1 MFNLAHALG
10 LIISPQQEW
19 QKISQEENS
28 IPGLLYG
35 YVLILALIG
44 PVAGYY
50 GTTTS
55 GWQIGEREA
64 VKLTS
69 ESAITLAV
77 LYYLA
82 VVSTVVGLG
91 LMVRWMCKTYG
102 GNTSLDRS
110 IALSAYVATPI
121 FLAGFIEFYPVLWVN
136 LLFGLLALA
145 HSVFLLY
152 TGVPILMNISEDKG
166 FLMSSALLALGLVVL
181 VSLLTA
187 TTLMW
192 GFGFHP
198 QFTN

>member
-1 MFNLAHALG
+1 MFNLTHAPG
-10 LIISPQQEW
+10 LIINPKQEW
-19 QKISQEENS
+19 QKISQEDNN

-55 GWQIGEREA
+55 GWQIGSREA

-77 LYYLA
+77 MYYLA
-82 VVSTVVGLG
+82 VVIAVVGLG

-102 GNTSLDRS
+102 GNTSLNRC

-121 FLAGFIEFYPVLWVN
+121 FLVGFIEFYPVLWVN
-136 LLFGLLALA
+136 LLFGLIALSL
-145 HSVFLLY
+145 SVFLLY
-152 TGVPILMNISEDKG
+152 TGVPVLMDISKDKG

-181 VSLLTA
+181 VSLLGI